1 MHAAKYRLNKH
12 LTIKFREDKS
22 LSNQALLPVL
32 YLACWQEYCYCAK
45 DGFIRLKNIHILNS
59 FNRQFVKRGFKSLL
73 FFRKADTI
81 LTNKAALSIENCL
94 KLQGY
99 QKSPMTEEAILKGCL
114 QNNAVAQKEL
124 YNRYSPK
131 MLAVCYRFAHN
142 REDAE
147 DMLQEG
153 FIKVFSQI
161 HTFRNQGAFEGWVRR
176 IIVHTCINNL
186 KKNKKFNESVDL
198 IHATAMQVREE
209 SVPSIVQ
216 AKQVV
221 ECIRI
226 LPIGYRTVLNLYA
239 IEGYSHREIGDMLDI
254 EESTSRSQYT
264 RAKQMLED
272 ILIKKKILQQ
282 PIKKMDPVTAFGR

>member
-1 MHAAKYRLNKH
+1 M
-12 LTIKFREDKS
+12 S
-22 LSNQALLPVL
+22 
-32 YLACWQEYCYCAK
+32 
-45 DGFIRLKNIHILNS
+45 
-59 FNRQFVKRGFKSLL
+59 
-73 FFRKADTI
+73 
-81 LTNKAALSIENCL
+81 
-94 KLQGY
+94 KLQGI
-99 QKSPMTEEAILKGCL
+99 QTVTMTEEAIFQGCL
-114 QNNAVAQKEL
+114 KNQAIAQREL

-161 HTFRNQGAFEGWVRR
+161 HTFQNKGAFEGWIRR
-176 IIVHTCINNL
+176 IVVHTCINNL
-186 KKNKKFNESVDL
+186 KKNKRFNESVD
-198 IHATAMQVREE
+198 IAYASSIQIREE

-221 ECIRI
+221 ECIRM
-226 LPIGYRTVLNLYA
+226 LPMGYRTVLNLYA
-239 IEGYSHREIGDMLDI
+239 IEGYSHKEIAEMLDI

-272 ILIKKKILQQ
+272 ILIKKKILQK
-282 PIKKMDPVTAFGR
+282 PKNKITWLAAIR